1 MVLKD
6 GIVTLYPYYSH
17 LPTHNKVCTVSQ
29 RLAAHHILLNSH
41 VNKAFWQQ
49 FQIYAP
55 PSLRVIRFA
64 KRSKCM
70 TYVLWRILYITNLDL
85 TDLRV
90 SRSLAN
96 DYIHV
101 CHSLGMWLFFL
112 FQPQCLFQ
120 GKGGGGGG
128 GGANSTCPNLRG
140 SSTYRVKPHRL

>member
-1 MVLKD
+1 
-6 GIVTLYPYYSH
+6 
-17 LPTHNKVCTVSQ
+17 
-29 RLAAHHILLNSH
+29 
-41 VNKAFWQQ
+41 
-49 FQIYAP
+49 
-55 PSLRVIRFA
+55 
-64 KRSKCM
+64 M
-70 TYVLWRILYITNLDL
+70 TYVLWRILYIANLDL

-128 GGANSTCPNLRG
+128 KFHMPKFRG
-140 SSTYRVKPHRL
+140 EQYIQK